1 MKTYLFQPLSTHHT
15 TKQAVATA
23 LSEALELTQWL
34 DSTGHITGILF
45 N

>member
-23 LSEALELTQWL
+23 LSEALELT
-34 DSTGHITGILF
+34 HGIPP
-45 N
+45 NQ